1 VPELREEMTLLLRG
15 DRVQVE
21 GFFDDYRGSPL
32 LSHSSIIIPDIA
44 KEPSRL
50 AKVVAIGDGRL
61 QDGTQHVFSVKVGDL
76 VLCQRYPKTGAGVKW
91 HGNELFFMSE
101 TEILAKV
108 ENGEDC

>member
-1 VPELREEMTLLLRG
+1 MEAEINPLG

-32 LSHSSIIIPDIA
+32 SLTPSKIVIPDIA

-50 AKVVAIGDGRL
+50 AKVVALGDGRL
-61 QDGTQHVFSVKVGDL
+61 QDGTQYEFSVKVGDL

-91 HGNELFFMSE
+91 RGKDLFFMSE
-101 TEILAKV
+101 TEILARV
-108 ENGEDC
+108 EVSNGKGC